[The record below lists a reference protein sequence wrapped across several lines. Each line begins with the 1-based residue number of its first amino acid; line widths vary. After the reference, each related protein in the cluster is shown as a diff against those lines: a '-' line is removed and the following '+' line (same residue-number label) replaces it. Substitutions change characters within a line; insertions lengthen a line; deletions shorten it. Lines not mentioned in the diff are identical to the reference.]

1 MKITIIAV
9 GKINKGYIR
18 DGIRDFVTR
27 LKPYSSVEIIEIIE
41 EQAPDGIGEKLKN
54 EIKER
59 EGERILKR
67 INKNTYII
75 ALDIRGTSISSDK
88 FSDKINKLALS
99 GDSHITF
106 IIGGS
111 YGLSPNI
118 LRASNFIMSFSTM
131 TFPHQLMRLI
141 LLEQIYRAFKIIRG
155 EPYHK

>member
-1 MKITIIAV
+1 MKINIIAV

-18 DGIRDFVTR
+18 DGIRDFMKR
-27 LKPYSSVEIIEIIE
+27 LKPYSSVEIIEVVE
-41 EQAPDGIGEKLKN
+41 EQAPDGIGEKQKN
-54 EIKER
+54 EIKDK

-67 INKNTYII
+67 LNKNTYII
-75 ALDIRGTSISSDK
+75 SLDMRGTPMSSEEL
-88 FSDKINKLALS
+88 SEHINELALS

-111 YGLSPNI
+111 YGLSSNI

-141 LLEQIYRAFKIIRG
+141 LLEQIYRAFKIIKG